1 MYGSIQLLCYTKPV
15 APYYSDTDPKIE
27 ALQVQ
32 LLRTVPPWRKMEM
45 LAGLNAS
52 ARSLAL
58 AGLRLRYPEASEDEI
73 RRYLA
78 ELLLGDELS
87 QKVLGE

>member
-1 MYGSIQLLCYTKPV
+1 V

-32 LLRTVPPWRKMEM
+32 LLRTAPPWRKMEM

-58 AGLRLRYPEASEDEI
+58 AGLRLRYPDASEDEI
-73 RRYLA
+73 RRCLA
-78 ELLLGDELS
+78 KLLLGSELS
-87 QKVLGE
+87 QKVLGDE

>member
-1 MYGSIQLLCYTKPV
+1 V